1 MCFQL
6 LRCLREKG
14 LKEKVETNVSGVTG
28 DGSPLL
34 TMPESLYQSSVAA
47 AGKSQNASALR
58 RCLYRELGDQP
69 GKKLSDQEILPVP
82 HRLRIDILIPSK
94 RSEAI
99 GEGHDHRAHLPGLN
113 EALHSLGKVLTKC
126 FPGGHFQTA
135 VGEAGQIDQERET
148 GRRALSR
155 GRNIDLNTAAGRIT
169 QQIPLQGPGIDPGLE
184 NSSLQRRKTMDW
196 HSLAL
201 LAVDVRRVAEENL
214 GCFHDCF

>member
-1 MCFQL
+1 MEAGASPEVFEELLRLEAMCFQL

-82 HRLRIDILIPSK
+82 IA
-94 RSEAI
+94 SE
-99 GEGHDHRAHLPGLN
+99 
-113 EALHSLGKVLTKC
+113 LTY
-126 FPGGHFQTA
+126 
-135 VGEAGQIDQERET
+135 
-148 GRRALSR
+148 
-155 GRNIDLNTAAGRIT
+155 
-169 QQIPLQGPGIDPGLE
+169 
-184 NSSLQRRKTMDW
+184 
-196 HSLAL
+196 
-201 LAVDVRRVAEENL
+201 
-214 GCFHDCF
+214 